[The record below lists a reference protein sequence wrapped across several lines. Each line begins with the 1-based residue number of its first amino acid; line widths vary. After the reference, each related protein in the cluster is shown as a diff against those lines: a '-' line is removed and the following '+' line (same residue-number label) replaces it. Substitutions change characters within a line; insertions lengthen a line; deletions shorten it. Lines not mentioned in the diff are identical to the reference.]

1 MATDVEKLVVQLSAD
16 IKQYQREMNKAVGV
30 SNKQARAVENR
41 FRQMNRNLDSIGRTA
56 ARSLVTPLLGIG
68 AALSVRE
75 VGRYADAW
83 TNAKN
88 SLAVAGVTGRAQ
100 ADVLDRLYQSAQSN
114 AAPVGALADLYG
126 KASQASDVLGAS
138 QADLIKFSDGV
149 ATALRVQG
157 GSAAQASGALTQLG
171 QLLGSARVQAEEF
184 NSVNEGARPILM
196 AVAAGLDE
204 AGGSVSKLKTLV
216 NDGKVSGQQF
226 FQAFLRGLPTIQ
238 GMAAN
243 ATTTIEQGITKVENA
258 FTRYIGQTDESLGAS
273 QRLVQGLSA
282 LADDFESIADITL
295 KVAALIGAGLL
306 GRSIAGMVKNLG
318 IAGVAATE
326 FVAAIRVAS
335 SVSGVAKAIGGLSAA
350 AGPIGAVVG
359 VAAVGALMLY
369 SASTADAREASEAF
383 EQRLDRIRAAAP
395 QMATAVEDG
404 ARRAKDAM
412 ESLKNPAVIKLEM
425 ESAEADANLDAIRT
439 NLQRAMEQLDHLAG
453 MKVFT
458 EAQQE
463 AIRDFNDKVLQGTA
477 SAEEMAEVL
486 KDLGKIDGVGQ
497 SLIDSVTS
505 LWRALN
511 LTSAAARQVQ
521 SDIQAALGAYAPDL
535 GRFGQVQDGILSR
548 LYADEAAKRAGRA
561 YLDEQQRLQGLTREQ
576 LALET
581 EISRL
586 RKSMPDGATVSD
598 EDLAETARGNLAAAA
613 RRAEEGRK
621 GGGGGG
627 REAKAVERFDDRI
640 LKETEGLKAE
650 TAALNQL
657 ELGQDQY
664 GTAVARAR
672 KEAEMLQDLHNKGL
686 TITPALRAQVQGL
699 AADWQHA
706 AEANAMATERHEE
719 FQSNLQDTKATMSQA
734 FSGLIKGAHGFSD
747 ALGMVID
754 KLADIALNAA
764 FNGLWN
770 GILGGA
776 ASGLVSGL
784 GGFSK
789 GGYTGPGGKHEPAGV
804 VHKGEVV
811 WSQADVAKAGGV
823 AVVEAMRR
831 GAKGY
836 ASGGVVMPEMP
847 RVPAPKALAAMAA
860 KAQVPRVVYVPQ
872 PYVAQVSADDD
883 GRIIGTMRRVALATS
898 AATAAGQQRQL
909 GSSIN
914 SYSAR
919 GTT

>member
-1 MATDVEKLVVQLSAD
+1 MATDLEKLVVQLSAD

-30 SNKQARAVENR
+30 SNKQAREIENR
-41 FRQMNRNLDSIGRTA
+41 FKLMNRNLDNIGRTA

-75 VGRYADAW
+75 VARYADAW
-83 TNAKN
+83 TGAKN
-88 SLAVAGVTGRAQ
+88 SLAVAGVVGKNQTEVLNQLYRA
-100 ADVLDRLYQSAQSN
+100 AQDN
-114 AAPVGALADLYG
+114 AAPLTALTTLYG
-126 KASQASDVLGAS
+126 RAAQSADMLGAS
-138 QADLIKFSDGV
+138 QKDLIKFSAGV
-149 ATALRVQG
+149 GTALRVAG
-157 GSAAQASGALTQLG
+157 TNVTTAQGALTQLG
-171 QLLGSARVQAEEF
+171 QAISSTRVFAEEF
-184 NSVNEGARPILM
+184 NSINEGARPILI
-196 AVAAGLDE
+196 AVANGMDGA
-204 AGGSVSKLKTLV
+204 AGSVSKLRQMV
-216 NDGKVSGQQF
+216 IDGKVSGQQF

-238 GMAAN
+238 SMAAN

-273 QRLVQGLSA
+273 QRLVEGLSE
-282 LADDFESIADITL
+282 LADNFDAIADITV

-306 GRSIAGMVKNLG
+306 GRSIAGMVGNLG
-318 IAGVAATE
+318 LAGMAATK
-326 FVAAIRVAS
+326 FVAAIRAAS
-335 SVSGVAKAIGGLSAA
+335 SVSGVASAIGGLSAA

-383 EQRLDRIRAAAP
+383 EKRLNSIRETAP

-404 ARRAKDAM
+404 ARRAKEAM
-412 ESLKNPAVIKLEM
+412 ESISRPEVLKLEL
-425 ESAEADANLDAIRT
+425 ESDAAEANLDAIRT
-439 NLQRAMEQLDHLAG
+439 NLRLAMEQVQHLNG
-453 MKVFT
+453 LGIIT
-458 EAQQE
+458 DEQRE
-463 AIRDFNDKVLQGTA
+463 TLEDFNRRAMDGTA
-477 SAEEMAEVL
+477 SA
-486 KDLGKIDGVGQ
+486 KDLDAA
-497 SLIDSVTS
+497 LTS
-505 LWRALN
+505 LGEINGLGQGLISSITQLWNMLN

-521 SDIQAALGAYAPDL
+521 SDIQAALGAYAPDM
-535 GRFGQVQDGILSR
+535 GRFGNP
-548 LYADEAAKRAGRA
+548 YARQEAEVAASRAGRA
-561 YLDEQQRLQGLTREQ
+561 YLDEQRRLQGLTREQ

-581 EISRL
+581 EIARL
-586 RKSMPDGATVSD
+586 RKSVPDGATVSD
-598 EDLAETARGNLAAAA
+598 EDLTEAARGNLAAAA

-621 GGGGGG
+621 GGGGGGG

-650 TAALNQL
+650 TDALNQL
-657 ELGQDQY
+657 KLGQDRY

-672 KEAEMLQDLHNKGL
+672 KEAEMLQDLQNKGL
-686 TITPALRAQVQGL
+686 TITPALREQVRGL
-699 AADWQHA
+699 ADDWQRE

-719 FQSNLQDTKATMSQA
+719 FQSNLQDAKGTMSQA

-747 ALGMVID
+747 ALSMVID

-764 FNGLWN
+764 FNAMWN
-770 GILGGA
+770 GVIGNA
-776 ASGLVSGL
+776 VSGLVGGL
-784 GGFSK
+784 GGFSE
-789 GGYTGPGGKHEPAGV
+789 GGYTGAGAKDEPAGV
-804 VHKGEVV
+804 VHRGEVV
-811 WSQADVAKAGGV
+811 WSQRDVARAGGV

-836 ASGGVVMPEMP
+836 ASGGVVIPEMP
-847 RVPAPKALAAMAA
+847 RVPAPKAIAAMAA
-860 KAQVPRVVYVPQ
+860 KAQAPRVVYVPQ

-914 SYSAR
+914 NYSAR